1 MGPRA
6 HGPIGPSGP
15 TGPSGPLDPALLN
28 FFSNFFSE
36 IKREI
41 PWEFLI
47 WWGSD
52 LEIQGL
58 ESQDFVF
65 WAFDPPPN
73 GKFPGNF
80 PFGGGSIGPPPNGK
94 FLVDP
99 NPAVVLEAA
108 VAADREWCVCG
119 GGSPPQKV
127 YTFFCL
133 SELDLV

>member
-1 MGPRA
+1 MPPQGPGLIFFVLLWREMA
-6 HGPIGPSGP
+6 PNLSLVLAEERPPNLGFSRFPHLEGVM
-15 TGPSGPLDPALLN
+15 DPALLN

-36 IKREI
+36 IKLEI

-52 LEIQGL
+52 LGIQGV

-80 PFGGGSIGPPPNGK
+80 PFGGGSSGPPPNGK
-94 FLVDP
+94 VFEFWILK
-99 NPAVVLEAA
+99 
-108 VAADREWCVCG
+108 
-119 GGSPPQKV
+119 SSK
-127 YTFFCL
+127 
-133 SELDLV
+133 

>member
-1 MGPRA
+1 MGPLGPRA
-6 HGPIGPSGP
+6 RAH
-15 TGPSGPLDPALLN
+15 GPLDPALLN

-73 GKFPGNF
+73 GKFPRNF

-94 FLVDP
+94 FLGDP
-99 NPAVVLEAA
+99 NPAVEAA
-108 VAADREWCVCG
+108 VAADREWGVWG
-119 GGSPPQKV
+119 GEAPPWRRRRKG
-127 YTFFCL
+127 TPPRL
-133 SELDLV
+133 GRDKIES

>member
-6 HGPIGPSGP
+6 QWAHGP
-15 TGPSGPLDPALLN
+15 TGPKGPGPRAQGPMGPWAQWAHWARAHGPLDPALLN

-36 IKREI
+36 IKLEI
-41 PWEFLI
+41 PREFLN

-52 LEIQGL
+52 LEIQGV

-80 PFGGGSIGPPPNGK
+80 PFDFRK
-94 FLVDP
+94 
-99 NPAVVLEAA
+99 
-108 VAADREWCVCG
+108 
-119 GGSPPQKV
+119 KV
-127 YTFFCL
+127 
-133 SELDLV
+133 

>member
-1 MGPRA
+1 MGPWAQWA
-6 HGPIGPSGP
+6 HWARVH
-15 TGPSGPLDPALLN
+15 GPLDPALLN
-28 FFSNFFSE
+28 FFSNFFSD

-73 GKFPGNF
+73 GKFPWNF
-80 PFGGGSIGPPPNGK
+80 PFDFRK
-94 FLVDP
+94 EV
-99 NPAVVLEAA
+99 
-108 VAADREWCVCG
+108 
-119 GGSPPQKV
+119 
-127 YTFFCL
+127 
-133 SELDLV
+133 